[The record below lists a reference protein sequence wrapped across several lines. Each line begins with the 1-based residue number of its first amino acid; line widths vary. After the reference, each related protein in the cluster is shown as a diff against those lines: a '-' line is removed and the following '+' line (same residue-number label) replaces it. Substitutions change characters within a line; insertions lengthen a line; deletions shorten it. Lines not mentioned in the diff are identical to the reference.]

1 MRKGSFTAII
11 AASAVLLCG
20 CGEMSDKKSK
30 TVKMPDLCG
39 MTFDEA
45 VEEYDDLLTIKN
57 SGDEYSAK
65 FDEGEICYQS
75 VDEGE
80 KIEEGERVRVK
91 ISLGKESD
99 KDDTSE
105 TDGKKL
111 RVPDLSGMDCSDA
124 RSKYSDSFKIEVQG
138 YEYSDSAE
146 EQCVIAQEPASGK
159 RLEKG
164 GTIYVTLSKGK
175 KAEELQMPNLCG
187 LDYETACELY
197 EGKLRL
203 VKAAEEYSDSVPKGA
218 IIKQS
223 VKANK
228 PVKKGEKV
236 GVKVSLG
243 KKNSTVAEVP
253 LSLSVN
259 DYGCSVLWANVAED
273 WYFNGEIIDFV
284 FKVKDSAPSGEYDI
298 NFLKL
303 DGSDRLAENPILP
316 DETCDGKIFVSAEAK
331 DTPDIPEGVFFMGL
345 DYGTAAPGD
354 EVVLHLRMQNNP
366 GLVGLL
372 VWLSYD
378 MDVFE
383 CVDAYAVGE
392 FAALQ

>member
-11 AASAVLLCG
+11 AASAVFLCG

-45 VEEYDDLLTIKN
+45 VEGYDDLLTIKN

-91 ISLGKESD
+91 ISLGKEPD

-111 RVPDLSGMDCSDA
+111 RVPDLSGMDYSDA

-175 KAEELQMPNLCG
+175 KVEELQMPYLCG

-243 KKNSTVAEVP
+243 KKNSTITKVP
-253 LSLSVN
+253 LSFSENDDGCTAFWVN
-259 DYGCSVLWANVAED
+259 IAEERN
-273 WYFNGEIIDFV
+273 FNGEIIDFV
-284 FKVKDSAPSGEYDI
+284 FKVKDSAPSGEYDVNLLSI
-298 NFLKL
+298 DLS
-303 DGSDRLAENPILP
+303 DPSGSPLSP

-331 DTPDIPEGVFFMGL
+331 NTPEIPEGVFFMGL

-366 GLVGLL
+366 GLAGIL
-372 VWLSYD
+372 VTLSYD
-378 MDVFE
+378 MDIFE
-383 CVDAYAVGE
+383 CVEANAVGE
-392 FAALQ
+392 FASLQ